1 MQAKSRIFCSV
12 VIPISLLL
20 FFYLEI
26 AKGSVDIALSDLL
39 FSDDESVSL
48 ILKMRLSRALS
59 AIFIGASLAISGLV
73 LQTTFSNP
81 IAGPYVLGIS
91 SGASLG
97 VALSV
102 IVFPFLSQAF
112 SLPFFSALGALGVSL
127 VVSLVAVKSRNRMTV
142 LLVGLMLSYVLGAL
156 ISMVI
161 SVSEENSL
169 MRYTIWTLGSLS
181 NVELNDLAYIISIF
195 AVSFALLQFNSRNLD
210 ILSTGDMYA
219 TTLGLDVRRFRFML
233 LTLVSLLTAV
243 AVSFSGPIGFIGTA
257 SPHIAR
263 WIVRSATHKSLIP
276 VSALI
281 GSCLLLFS
289 DFVSRI
295 SVNTVVIP
303 INTITALFGVPI
315 ILYIIMNSKN
325 K

>member
-12 VIPISLLL
+12 VIPIFLLL

-169 MRYTIWTLGSLS
+169 MRYTVWTLGSLS
-181 NVELNDLAYIISIF
+181 NVELNDLAYIISVF

-219 TTLGLDVRRFRFML
+219 TTLGLDVRRFRFLL

-315 ILYIIMNSKN
+315 ILYIILNSKN

>member
-12 VIPISLLL
+12 VIPIFLLL

-59 AIFIGASLAISGLV
+59 AIFVGASLAISGLV

-181 NVELNDLAYIISIF
+181 NVELNDLAYIISVF
-195 AVSFALLQFNSRNLD
+195 AVSFVLLQFNSRNLD

-263 WIVRSATHKSLIP
+263 WIVRSATHKNLIP

-315 ILYIIMNSKN
+315 ILYIILNSKN

>member
-12 VIPISLLL
+12 VIPIFLLL

-102 IVFPFLSQAF
+102 IVFPFLSQTF

-181 NVELNDLAYIISIF
+181 NVELNDLAYIISVF

-263 WIVRSATHKSLIP
+263 WVVRSATHKSLIP

-315 ILYIIMNSKN
+315 ILYIILNSKN

>member
-12 VIPISLLL
+12 VIPIFLLL

-26 AKGSVDIALSDLL
+26 AKGSVDIALPELL
-39 FSDDESVSL
+39 FSCDESVSL
-48 ILKMRLSRALS
+48 IFFMRLSRALA

-112 SLPFFSALGALGVSL
+112 SLPVLSILGALTVSF
-127 VVSLVAVKSRNRMTV
+127 VVSLVAIRSRNRMTV

-156 ISMVI
+156 ISMII

-169 MRYTIWTLGSLS
+169 MKYTIWTLGSLS
-181 NVELNDLAYIISIF
+181 NVELMDLLCIVTVF
-195 AVSFALLQFNSRNLD
+195 AVSFSILQYNSRNLD
-210 ILSTGDMYA
+210 IISTGDMYA
-219 TTLGLDVRRFRFML
+219 TTLGLDVRRFRFL
-233 LTLVSLLTAV
+233 FLTIVSVLTAV

-263 WIVRSATHKSLIP
+263 WIVKSATHKSLVPI
-276 VSALI
+276 SALV

-289 DFVSRI
+289 DFVSRM

-303 INTITALFGVPI
+303 INTITSLFGVPI
-315 ILYIIMNSKN
+315 ILYIIFNSQN

>member
-12 VIPISLLL
+12 VIPVFLLI

-181 NVELNDLAYIISIF
+181 NVELNDLAYIISVF
-195 AVSFALLQFNSRNLD
+195 AVSFVLLQFNSRNLD

-263 WIVRSATHKSLIP
+263 WIVRSATHKNLIP

-315 ILYIIMNSKN
+315 ILYIILNSKN

>member
-12 VIPISLLL
+12 VIPVFLLI

-181 NVELNDLAYIISIF
+181 NVELNDLAYIISVF

-315 ILYIIMNSKN
+315 ILYIILNSKN

>member
-12 VIPISLLL
+12 VIPIFLLL

-181 NVELNDLAYIISIF
+181 NVELNDLAYIISVF
-195 AVSFALLQFNSRNLD
+195 AVSFVLLQFNSRNLD

-219 TTLGLDVRRFRFML
+219 TTLGLDVRRFRFMI

-315 ILYIIMNSKN
+315 ILYIILNSKN